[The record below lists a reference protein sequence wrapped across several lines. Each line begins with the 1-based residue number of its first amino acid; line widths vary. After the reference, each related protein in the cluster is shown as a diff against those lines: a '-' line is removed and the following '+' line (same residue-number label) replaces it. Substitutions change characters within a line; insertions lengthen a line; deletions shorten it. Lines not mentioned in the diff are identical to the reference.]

1 MLVKQAH
8 FLKTVHIVSFDWLED
23 SLMRGRPRNERD
35 YLMGPRV
42 KAEAATKAKKK
53 KARKENIKKGSKS
66 NIKHIPIFNGEC
78 RAKTTLRS
86 LAMAT
91 EYQC

>member
-1 MLVKQAH
+1 
-8 FLKTVHIVSFDWLED
+8 
-23 SLMRGRPRNERD
+23 MRGRPRNERD

-53 KARKENIKKGSKS
+53 KVRKENIKKGSKF
-66 NIKHIPIFNGEC
+66 NVKHIQFPNGGC

-86 LAMAT
+86 LAVAT
-91 EYQC
+91 ECQC

>member
-1 MLVKQAH
+1 MLVKQAY

-53 KARKENIKKGSKS
+53 KARNDNIKKGSKFK
-66 NIKHIPIFNGEC
+66 IKHILLILPL
-78 RAKTTLRS
+78 KWP
-86 LAMAT
+86 M
-91 EYQC
+91 

>member
-53 KARKENIKKGSKS
+53 RVRKENIKKGSKF
-66 NIKHIPIFNGEC
+66 NIKHVRFLDGGC
-78 RAKTTLRS
+78 RAKATLRS
-86 LAMAT
+86 LALVS
-91 EYQC
+91 EYPC